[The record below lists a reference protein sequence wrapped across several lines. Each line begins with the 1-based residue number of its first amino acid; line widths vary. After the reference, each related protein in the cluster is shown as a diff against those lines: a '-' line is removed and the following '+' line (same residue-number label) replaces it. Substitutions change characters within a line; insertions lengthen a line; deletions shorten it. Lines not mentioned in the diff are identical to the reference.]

1 MKNSCYVLKLEAFGG
16 FCCITCD
23 VICLAGLEQRTVQD
37 RSYYIGL
44 LLSKTQ
50 ELNGEIGKMTK
61 EIETFEQDNATYLTY
76 EKKCVPKILK
86 TVFC

>member
-1 MKNSCYVLKLEAFGG
+1 MSSNWKFKEGIL
-16 FCCITCD
+16 ICD
-23 VICLAGLEQRTVQD
+23 ATCLAGLEQRTVQD

-50 ELNGEIGKMTK
+50 ELNGEISKMTK

-76 EKKCVPKILK
+76 EKK
-86 TVFC
+86 